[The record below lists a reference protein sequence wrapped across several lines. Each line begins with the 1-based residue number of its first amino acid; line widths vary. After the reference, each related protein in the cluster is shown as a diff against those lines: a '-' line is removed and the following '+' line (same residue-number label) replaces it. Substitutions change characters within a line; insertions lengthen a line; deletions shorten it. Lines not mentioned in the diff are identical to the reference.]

1 MAVKDVSSVY
11 GDLIERQRALGAAV
25 RSAARLACRDT
36 EPLRRAVLR
45 LLEIDKSGESP
56 FRLLAFPVLG
66 ALTGDPGPALPVCV
80 LSRLWWAGVEVLD
93 DVMDREFD
101 ASTAGLS
108 RAEATIA
115 SMACITLLPPDIVS
129 RQGLPAA
136 LEAAWARELTRAA
149 LRSANGQ
156 LDDVAAT
163 TTEVGFSWRRVM
175 VGYSG
180 KSGAAYARDAVMAAG
195 LAGAGPEQLR
205 GWRAFGRM
213 FGVLRQLANDC
224 APRTAQEDAD
234 LANGTRTLMLA
245 HAVEML
251 PAAQARVLVET
262 FAGARHDRAARE
274 AVWARLRQ
282 PDLAGGYDM
291 RVTVLAD
298 RASTLLEELA
308 PTSEHRDLIQWMVN
322 VSADRA
328 RLTTEPATELTTESG
343 VR

>member
-1 MAVKDVSSVY
+1 MAVKNVSLIY
-11 GDLIERQRALGAAV
+11 NDLLARQRTLGAEV

-45 LLEIDKSGESP
+45 LLDIDKSDESP

-93 DVMDREFD
+93 DVMDGEFD
-101 ASTAGLS
+101 ALTAGLTT
-108 RAEATIA
+108 AEATIA
-115 SMACITLLPPDIVS
+115 STACITLLPQDVVS

-136 LEAAWARELTRAA
+136 LEAAWTREMTRAA
-149 LRSANGQ
+149 LRSAGGQ
-156 LDDVAAT
+156 LDDVAAA
-163 TTEVGFSWRRVM
+163 EGVFSWRRVM

-180 KSGAAYARDAVMAAG
+180 KSGSAYARDAVMAAG

-213 FGVLRQLANDC
+213 FGVLRQLANDR
-224 APRTAQEDAD
+224 APRTAEENTD

-245 HAVEML
+245 HAVETL
-251 PAAQARVLVET
+251 PAAQSQVLVEA
-262 FAGARHDRAARE
+262 FAGARHDQAARE
-274 AVWARLRQ
+274 AVWTRLRQ
-282 PDLAGGYDM
+282 PDLASGYDM
-291 RVTVLAD
+291 RITVLQD
-298 RASTLLEELA
+298 RVSTLLEELA
-308 PTSEHRDLIQWMVN
+308 PPSDHRDLIQWMIN
-322 VSADRA
+322 MSADHA
-328 RLTTEPATELTTESG
+328 KLTAAGG